1 MSKRRGMGTIFW
13 ALVWISLGTVLLL
26 RNLGYSIPI
35 WAGLAQYWPV
45 LIIAWGMLKI
55 VDYYRFKGEDRR
67 LFSGGEVALLIL
79 LLCVGSAFTA
89 AAHISSDLDGLHFGF
104 GDDFD
109 LFDIIG
115 ENYEFSARLEAD
127 AEPGRT
133 IEIYNVYGSVEVEAG
148 DTNRIVVDIDKTV
161 RATSRQEAERLEPSM
176 YFTISDSDTGYLI
189 ESNRDS
195 LRNSDRRRFK
205 TSLTIR
211 VPVESSLEINNKY
224 GVVRITG
231 LEGDH
236 SIENRYGGSTV
247 RSIDGSVEIDDGYG
261 PIVTEDISGDVTVIN
276 KYGSVTVNGVGGVV
290 EVENKY
296 GTIHISDV
304 EGDAMIDNK
313 YSLVSIEN
321 VRGMV
326 HIEGQNNSVDLEDV
340 TGLVEIETSYKD
352 IVVRNATGPVDL
364 ANRHGDIRL
373 SFDTP
378 PQQDISLTGDYTDIR
393 IEMPSASAFSLDA
406 QTRRGSF
413 NSDFEG
419 IERVSSGRDQRV
431 NGERGTGGPSITI
444 QTSRGDIQLI
454 ERR

>member
-1 MSKRRGMGTIFW
+1 MSKRRGLGTIFW

-35 WAGLAQYWPV
+35 WAGLAQYWPL

-67 LFSGGEVALLIL
+67 LFSGGEVALLL
-79 LLCVGSAFTA
+79 LVLFVGSAFTA
-89 AAHISSDLDGLHFGF
+89 AAHLSSDLDGLHIDFGE
-104 GDDFD
+104 GFD
-109 LFDIIG
+109 LFDLVG
-115 ENYEFSARLEAD
+115 ENYDYSVRLEAD
-127 AEPGRT
+127 AEPGGT
-133 IEIYNVYGSVEVEAG
+133 IEIHNVYGSVEIEAG
-148 DTNRIVVDIDKTV
+148 DTDRIVVDIEKTV

-176 YFTISDSDTGYLI
+176 YFTISGRDGAYLI
-189 ESNRDS
+189 ESNRDD
-195 LRNSDRRRFK
+195 LRNSERRRFK

-211 VPVESSLEINNKY
+211 VPAESSLEINNKY

-231 LEGDH
+231 LTGDH

-247 RSIDGSVEIDDGYG
+247 RSIDGSVLIDDGYG
-261 PIVTEDISGDVTVIN
+261 PIVTEDISGDVRVIN
-276 KYGSVTVNGVGGVV
+276 KYGSVTVNHVGGST

-296 GTIHISDV
+296 GTIRISDV
-304 EGDAMIDNK
+304 EGNANIDNK

-321 VRGMV
+321 VRGAV
-326 HIEGQNNSVDLEDV
+326 HIEGTNNSVDLEDV
-340 TGLVEIETSYKD
+340 AGLVEIETSYKD
-352 IVVRNATGPVDL
+352 IVVRNATGPVEL

-378 PQQDISLTGDYTDIR
+378 PEQDISLIGDYTNIR
-393 IEMPSASAFSLDA
+393 IELPSASNFSLDA

-413 NSDFEG
+413 DSDFEG
-419 IERVSSGRDQRV
+419 IERVSSGSDQRV
-431 NGERGTGGPSITI
+431 KGEFGTGGPRITI

-454 ERR
+454 ERS